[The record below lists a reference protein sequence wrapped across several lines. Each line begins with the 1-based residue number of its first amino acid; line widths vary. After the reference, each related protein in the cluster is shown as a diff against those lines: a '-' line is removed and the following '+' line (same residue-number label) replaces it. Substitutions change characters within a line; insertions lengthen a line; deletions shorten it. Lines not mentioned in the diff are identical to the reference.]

1 MSLSTIEGSSPVMR
15 EAINV
20 PCKSTHDHSFPLQII
35 DNTCEDGLVFDES
48 SIQFAK
54 CSFPFSVDCNGRPE
68 LQQAR
73 PSGVCPR
80 RNGYFPHE
88 NPEVS
93 SIISKDEKLMYV
105 HHRANEIL
113 ESHLDPM

>member
-1 MSLSTIEGSSPVMR
+1 MAMR
-15 EAINV
+15 EAIYV
-20 PCKSTHDHSFPLQII
+20 LCKSTHDHSFPLQII